1 MQTMKYNEKIIEKR
15 GLHLDNP
22 ALDAMGNIVSVT
34 TNVPLDRVVSKLNN
48 IQMALETDL
57 EAWQRTWL
65 MLGWN
70 RYNLGID
77 DPDINMLKEQIKK
90 EKKKKKKKKKV
101 GGYGPP
107 TPYK

>member
-1 MQTMKYNEKIIEKR
+1 
-15 GLHLDNP
+15 
-22 ALDAMGNIVSVT
+22 MGKMVSVT

-57 EAWQRTWL
+57 EAWQRIWL

-70 RYNLGID
+70 RYSLGID

-90 EKKKKKKKKKV
+90 EKKKGKSKSKKRIHFK
-101 GGYGPP
+101 
-107 TPYK
+107 